1 MQKPSPRTLVVIA
14 IVAGVAAFC
23 TLVLPYML
31 CPQWYIPK
39 ADASMGYTAPA
50 TVEGWALM
58 IAGLVFVGVAAVCLK
73 LRKLN

>member
-1 MQKPSPRTLVVIA
+1 MHKPSPRTFVLIA

-39 ADASMGYTAPA
+39 ANAAAGYTAPA

-58 IAGLVFVGVAAVCLK
+58 IVGLVCVGVAAVCLR
-73 LRKLN
+73 LRKLS